1 LRQHSFICSKSHVN
15 NLNCIDVPAPQKQEQ
30 IVTDVKNVE
39 KEYKCLECGKI
50 ISNYFNFYHHK
61 KRHEGIIYRCVQ
73 CPSTYKSKSA
83 LKYHLRIEHEL
94 RKFECHHC
102 QTIFKAKRTLKGHMS
117 MHFNSELYP
126 CNQCPAR
133 FFKHTALQY
142 HSLICPKSNVKN
154 VNCMDVKAPHKHAQ
168 VVTDVKNVEK
178 EYKCLECG
186 KIFSNYHTFYQ
197 HNKKIHEGIIHRCAQ
212 CPSTYKSINGLK
224 FHLRT
229 EHELRKFECH
239 HCQNTFKAKFLL
251 KRHMSLH
258 FNSIVYPCNQCP
270 ARFFKHTA
278 LQYHSLIC
286 PKSNVNNLNCIDV
299 PAPQKQAEVVTDVKN
314 VEKEYKCLE
323 CGKIFLHY
331 RYLYEH
337 KKRHEGIIYRCVQCP
352 STYKSKNGLKLHL
365 RTVHVL
371 QAFECHHCQTTFR
384 AISTLKVHM
393 SLHFNFIEKEYK
405 CLECGKIFSNYQK
418 FYRHKKMH
426 EERIYRCAQCPSTY
440 QTISGLHCHLKTI
453 HERRSFECHHCQTT
467 FKAKDSLKRHMSTH
481 SYSIEKDVNEGS

>member
-1 LRQHSFICSKSHVN
+1 M
-15 NLNCIDVPAPQKQEQ
+15 DVPAPQKQ
-30 IVTDVKNVE
+30 
-39 KEYKCLECGKI
+39 
-50 ISNYFNFYHHK
+50 
-61 KRHEGIIYRCVQ
+61 
-73 CPSTYKSKSA
+73 
-83 LKYHLRIEHEL
+83 
-94 RKFECHHC
+94 
-102 QTIFKAKRTLKGHMS
+102 
-117 MHFNSELYP
+117 
-126 CNQCPAR
+126 
-133 FFKHTALQY
+133 
-142 HSLICPKSNVKN
+142 
-154 VNCMDVKAPHKHAQ
+154 AQ

-186 KIFSNYHTFYQ
+186 KIFSKYKNLYDH
-197 HNKKIHEGIIHRCAQ
+197 KKRHKGIIYRCAQ
-212 CPSTYKSINGLK
+212 CPSTYKSLPGLNYHSK
-224 FHLRT
+224 THQDLRQ
-229 EHELRKFECH
+229 FECH
-239 HCQNTFKAKFLL
+239 HCHTTFKAKHSL
-251 KRHMSLH
+251 KRHISLH
-258 FNSIVYPCNQCP
+258 FN
-270 ARFFKHTA
+270 AAKHAA
-278 LQYHSLIC
+278 LRYHSLIC
-286 PKSNVNNLNCIDV
+286 SKSNVNNLNCMDV

-352 STYKSKNGLKLHL
+352 STYKSKNGLNLHL

-371 QAFECHHCQTTFR
+371 REFECHHCQTIFKAKRTLKKHMSLYSNSIVYPCNQCPARFFKHAALQYHSLICSKSNVNNLNCIDVPAPQKQAEVVTDVKNVEKYKCLECGKIFSNYQTFYQHKKMHEGIRYRCAKCPSTYKTMNGLDYHSKTHHHDLPKFECHHCQTTFR

-426 EERIYRCAQCPSTY
+426 EKRIYSCAQCPSTY
-440 QTISGLHCHLKTI
+440 QTISGLHCHVKTI

-481 SYSIEKDVNEGS
+481 SKSIEKDVNEGS